1 MRVVASSVSVYQ
13 AMCRAVAA
21 APRAHKRPPQQAYSR
36 YYRKSCPWLPAYQTQ
51 GGGDVQAVG
60 ASGWWGRNVNWERR
74 CGRVMG
80 PVLSGTGG
88 TRRLRTVP
96 QITPSSRLA
105 MMPPPASQASLDPRP
120 IPAHVA
126 GKTVRRCPLARL
138 PPPLTSNPTEHYALH
153 LMSISSKVRKNS
165 VVIPV
170 QVALTPHRRI
180 PGHSAG
186 S

>member
-1 MRVVASSVSVYQ
+1 M
-13 AMCRAVAA
+13 
-21 APRAHKRPPQQAYSR
+21 
-36 YYRKSCPWLPAYQTQ
+36 
-51 GGGDVQAVG
+51 QAVG
-60 ASGWWGRNVNWERR
+60 ASWWWGRNVNWERQ

-126 GKTVRRCPLARL
+126 GKTVRRCPPASS
-138 PPPLTSNPTEHYALH
+138 PPLLTSNSTEHYALH
-153 LMSISSKVRKNS
+153 LMSISSKVRKNRPCCHTRS
-165 VVIPV
+165 SRVD
-170 QVALTPHRRI
+170 TPPQDTRAFRRVLNVRKLQ
-180 PGHSAG
+180 
-186 S
+186 